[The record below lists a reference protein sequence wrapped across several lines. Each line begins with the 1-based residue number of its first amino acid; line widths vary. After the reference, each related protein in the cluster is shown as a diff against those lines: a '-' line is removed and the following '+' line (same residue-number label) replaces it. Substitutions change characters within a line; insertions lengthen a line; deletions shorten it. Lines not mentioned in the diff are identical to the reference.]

1 MSSWIES
8 AEAALRGTASVP
20 CADAEIEVLRAS
32 PPPLFDADGVR
43 ALLAPLMAA
52 FMWAATIFREVQ
64 SGTPLDPLALFL
76 RLLALA
82 MIVRAIALLWP
93 LGRRLRLRLRYSRY
107 SIALTPQGILYR
119 TPEMD
124 VALPREDLLEVRE
137 RGRWRDRGG
146 RRFADVYVVT
156 QPRSGRLFVALP
168 PVFERTP
175 GVLAERLMRWLGAPQ
190 PNDSD
195 AEADPQPTAT
205 DSNEPPPLANE
216 LWERV
221 AHGERPS
228 GVTAIQHGSAWL
240 QRGPYASMLLGLAVL
255 DGFIRLPQA
264 TREKVDVTVPLV
276 LVAALVIV
284 PIGWLLITRTQLKA
298 RRGLAAILT
307 PTELLLRTRAG
318 VLRVAWKSV
327 QRIEIDSRAAWSL
340 LLGAHEAR
348 TLIIRRKSAP
358 PLQYHE
364 SFIGVPLEV
373 LSALCEAYRKP
384 RMLPSARGVLHPKS
398 TLDL

>member
-8 AEAALRGTASVP
+8 AETALRGTASVP
-20 CADAEIEVLRAS
+20 SAAAEVEVLRAS
-32 PPPLFDADGVR
+32 PPPVFDADGVR
-43 ALLAPLMAA
+43 ALLAPFMAA

-82 MIVRAIALLWP
+82 MTVRAITLLWL
-93 LGRRLRLRLRYSRY
+93 LGRRLRLQLNHSGYAL
-107 SIALTPQGILYR
+107 ALTQDGILYR
-119 TPEMD
+119 TPDMD
-124 VALPREDLLEVRE
+124 LALPREDILEVRE

-175 GVLAERLMRWLGAPQ
+175 GVLAERLMRWLGAPE

-195 AEADPQPTAT
+195 AEATDAQLTATAPQPTAT
-205 DSNEPPPLANE
+205 DSNTPQPLASE
-216 LWERV
+216 LWERI
-221 AHGERPS
+221 ARGERPP
-228 GVTAIQHGSAWL
+228 GVTAIPHGSAWL

-255 DGFIRLPQA
+255 EGYVRLPQA
-264 TREKVDVTVPLV
+264 TREKVDVTVPLM
-276 LVAALVIV
+276 LVAALIVV
-284 PIGWLLITRTQLKA
+284 PIGWLVITRTQLKA

-318 VLRVAWKSV
+318 VLRATWRNI
-327 QRIEIDSRAAWSL
+327 QRIEIDSRATWSL

-358 PLQYHE
+358 PLQFHE
-364 SFIGVPLEV
+364 SFIGAPLEV
-373 LSALCEAYRKP
+373 VTALCDAYRKS
-384 RMLPSARGVLHPKS
+384 RLLS
-398 TLDL
+398 

>member
-1 MSSWIES
+1 
-8 AEAALRGTASVP
+8 
-20 CADAEIEVLRAS
+20 
-32 PPPLFDADGVR
+32 
-43 ALLAPLMAA
+43 
-52 FMWAATIFREVQ
+52 
-64 SGTPLDPLALFL
+64 
-76 RLLALA
+76 
-82 MIVRAIALLWP
+82 
-93 LGRRLRLRLRYSRY
+93 
-107 SIALTPQGILYR
+107 LYR
-119 TPEMD
+119 TPDMD
-124 VALPREDLLEVRE
+124 LALPREDILEVRE

-175 GVLAERLMRWLGAPQ
+175 GVLAERLMRWLGAPE
-190 PNDSD
+190 PADSD
-195 AEADPQPTAT
+195 AEAEADAQQTAVDPQPTAT
-205 DSNEPPPLANE
+205 DSSTPQPLASE

-221 AHGERPS
+221 AQGERPA

-240 QRGPYASMLLGLAVL
+240 QRGPYASVLLGLAVL
-255 DGFIRLPQA
+255 EGFVRLPAA

-276 LVAALVIV
+276 LVAALIVV

-348 TLIIRRKSAP
+348 TLIVRRKSAP

-373 LSALCEAYRKP
+373 LTALCDAYRKS
-384 RMLPSARGVLHPKS
+384 RLLS
-398 TLDL
+398 